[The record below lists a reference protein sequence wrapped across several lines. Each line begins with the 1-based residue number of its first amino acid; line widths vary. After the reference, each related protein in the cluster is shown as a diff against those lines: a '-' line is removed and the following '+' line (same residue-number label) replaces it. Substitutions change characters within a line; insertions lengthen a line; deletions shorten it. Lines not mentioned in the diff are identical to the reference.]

1 MACLTAA
8 AFLERND
15 SRDVGDLVSDTGTTV
30 SAGDLLSD
38 TNLATA
44 IEDAQGTVDAALQFG
59 GRYTSA
65 DLAAL
70 TTTQEAYLNR
80 IETELCMYFLLA
92 RRPSYSTDQLEYYA
106 KLKDELLDPLR
117 KGEEIFPSDAAIE
130 ASKADVD
137 GPSVVDYEQNYNL
150 WRDRTKN
157 YYPRRNT
164 IRNR

>member
-1 MACLTAA
+1 MARLTAA
-8 AFLERND
+8 EFLKRKD
-15 SRDVGDLVSDTGTTV
+15 ARDVGDLVADDGTTV
-30 SAGDLLSD
+30 TPAGLLSD
-38 TNLATA
+38 DNLAAA

-59 GRYTSA
+59 GRYSAA

-80 IETELCMYFLLA
+80 IESELCMYFLLA
-92 RRPSYSTDQLEYYA
+92 RRPSYSTEQLEYYA

-117 KGEEIFPSDAAIE
+117 QGQEIFPSDAAIE